1 MGKALEAMVFEAKMR
16 GRKGNEGSGWLGAA
30 LKSRWGGAGQCR
42 LAALGIEALFEFAPV
57 GPGIQARSQE
67 SWQNVVQGRERCI

>member
-30 LKSRWGGAGQCR
+30 LK
-42 LAALGIEALFEFAPV
+42 
-57 GPGIQARSQE
+57 
-67 SWQNVVQGRERCI
+67 